1 MVIVQINAT
10 YGYGSTGHIV
20 ADIHKMLR
28 VAGHESH
35 VFCGISR
42 IHEPEIQII
51 GNAIDHKLHAALYRI
66 FHNQGW
72 NSLQAT
78 KKLCGKLQLI
88 KPDLVHLHNL
98 HSNYINLPYLLHF
111 LAQKQ
116 IATVITL
123 HDCWFFTGHCY
134 HFIPYDNCQRWQSG
148 CKDCPIFKNKLM
160 KEKVSD
166 KFKEKQQLFSRLSS
180 LGVIGVSDWTVNCA
194 RQSFPGMKEKIKR
207 IYNWIDCD
215 LFSPKKNREKIL
227 KKYNILLGQKMI
239 LGVSQGWSPRKG
251 LAEFLALNQKLGD
264 SVKIIL
270 VGNVNGQS
278 SQKNLKF
285 IGFTA
290 DPAELA
296 ELYSAAD
303 LFVNPSRMETFG
315 KVTAEAL
322 ACGTPVAAYDNTGTA
337 ELITPKVGTLAED
350 GNINHLV
357 TAVQT
362 MLAYPK
368 SKYSNACRSWAL
380 KNFEK
385 KALLTETLQFY
396 QTIAG

>member
-1 MVIVQINAT
+1 
-10 YGYGSTGHIV
+10 
-20 ADIHKMLR
+20 
-28 VAGHESH
+28 
-35 VFCGISR
+35 
-42 IHEPEIQII
+42 
-51 GNAIDHKLHAALYRI
+51 
-66 FHNQGW
+66 
-72 NSLQAT
+72 
-78 KKLCGKLQLI
+78 
-88 KPDLVHLHNL
+88 
-98 HSNYINLPYLLHF
+98 
-111 LAQKQ
+111 
-116 IATVITL
+116 
-123 HDCWFFTGHCY
+123 
-134 HFIPYDNCQRWQSG
+134 
-148 CKDCPIFKNKLM
+148 M

-207 IYNWIDCD
+207 IYNWIDCN

-227 KKYNILLGQKMI
+227 KKYNILPGQKMI

-251 LAEFLALNQKLGD
+251 LAEFLALSQKLGD

-337 ELITPKVGTLAED
+337 ELITPKVGTLVED

-362 MLAYPK
+362 MLVYPK

-385 KALLTETLQFY
+385 KALLAETLQFY